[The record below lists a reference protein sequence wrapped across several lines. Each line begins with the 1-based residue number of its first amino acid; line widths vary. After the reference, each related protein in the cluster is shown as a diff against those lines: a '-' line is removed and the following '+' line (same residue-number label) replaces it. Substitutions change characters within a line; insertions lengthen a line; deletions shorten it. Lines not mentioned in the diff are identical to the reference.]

1 MRPFGQALLAYLEG
15 DSEAELTL
23 RRDDGLEVALP
34 AGFFFRAPEEFSEI
48 ERLALEL
55 CRGHVLDIGAGSG
68 LHALALQERGLR
80 VTAIDLSPEAV
91 DVMIR
96 RGVRDVIEVD
106 LFRFRGGP
114 FDTLLLLGHGI
125 GMVEDLDGLATF
137 LTRAK
142 ALCAAGGHLL
152 VHSTDVRCTED
163 PVHLAYQERNRRAG
177 RYIGEIRLEVEFQG
191 LRGSRYGWLHVDPE
205 TLEDVARD
213 TGWESEILHREETGD
228 YLARLTRAAPT
239 V

>member
-34 AGFFFRAPEEFSEI
+34 AGFFFRAPEEFSAL
-48 ERLALEL
+48 ERLALER
-55 CRGHVLDIGAGSG
+55 CRGRTLDIGAGSG

-125 GMVEDLDGLATF
+125 GMVENLDKLATF
-137 LTRAK
+137 LTHAK

-228 YLARLTRAAPT
+228 YLARLTRAAPA